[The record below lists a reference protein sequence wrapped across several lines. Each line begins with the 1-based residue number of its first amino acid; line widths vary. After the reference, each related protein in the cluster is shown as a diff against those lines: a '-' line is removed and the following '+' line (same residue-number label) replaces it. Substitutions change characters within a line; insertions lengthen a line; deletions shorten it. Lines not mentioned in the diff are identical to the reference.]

1 MVRTTARCEPVAFLE
16 NPMSDETIKNAERA
30 YQRALASG
38 QIRERPA
45 APGLKR
51 YTAADFKGGK
61 TAARAPAAGKT
72 TTHLVNNDSGDII
85 LEIHIPRT

>member
-1 MVRTTARCEPVAFLE
+1 
-16 NPMSDETIKNAERA
+16 MSDETIKNAELA

-38 QIRERPA
+38 QLRERPA

-51 YTAADFKGGK
+51 CTAADFKNGS
-61 TAARAPAAGKT
+61 TTAPAAGKT
-72 TTHLVNNDSGDII
+72 TTHMVNNNGGDII